1 MAKLQYDGPVVLAIL
16 DGVGLAPDGPGN
28 AVFRAKTDFLATAAY
43 NEFHCKLNAS
53 GEAVGLTPGQMGNSE
68 VGHSIMGCGQI
79 VKTGLAHIEDF
90 FATGQ
95 IWETKTWREIIEKT
109 AGKATLHFV
118 GIFSDGG
125 VHSHIDHLE
134 HMIKKAIESGVQKVR
149 IHTVFDGRDVPPQS
163 EPKYIERIEEF
174 AKQFKNANI
183 KIASG
188 GGRMV
193 TVSDRYE
200 NDWAMVE
207 RGFNM
212 MVKGLA
218 DNYVYEAKDLIE
230 RARKREPEIQDQ
242 YLPTFVVVNDADQPI
257 GKVEKGDAVICY
269 DFRADRALEI
279 TKAFTEKDFTAFSR
293 GNFNPDDIYFAGLTE
308 YEATE
313 HIPKN
318 ALIPPVEFKDPLN
331 QFLGSKNI
339 SELAVSETVK
349 FGHVT
354 YYFNGCSYEKAAN
367 EDAIEIESDNVPFET
382 RPQMKATEITDA
394 AIANLDK
401 YKFIRLNYPNG
412 DMVGHS
418 ADFEA
423 TKTAMEAVDANLA
436 RLAQKIDKLGGCLII
451 TADHGNAEELLDENG
466 EPKTAHSTNKVPFII
481 YDKTANRGKYGLSAA
496 KDLGLSNVAST
507 IAVLLGQEDYPAEWR
522 PPIIHV

>member
-16 DGVGLAPDGPGN
+16 DGVGLAKDSAGN

-43 NEFHCKLNAS
+43 TDFHCPLKAS

-90 FATGQ
+90 FTTGR
-95 IWETKTWREIIEKT
+95 IWESQTWQEITQKISEN
-109 AGKATLHFV
+109 ATLHFV

-125 VHSHIDHLE
+125 VHSHINHLE
-134 HMIKKAIESGVQKVR
+134 QMITKACEAGAKKIR

-163 EPKYIERIEEF
+163 EPKYIERIETF
-174 AKQFKNANI
+174 AKNLPSVDI

-230 RARKREPEIQDQ
+230 RVRKREPEIQDQ
-242 YLPTFVVVNDADQPI
+242 YLPTFVVVNDADQPV
-257 GKVEKGDAVICY
+257 GKVEKGDVVICY

-279 TKAFTEKDFTAFSR
+279 TKAFTEKEFTAFGR

-308 YEATE
+308 YEATK
-313 HIPKN
+313 HIPEH
-318 ALIPPVEFKDPLN
+318 ALIPPVEFKEPLN

-339 SELAVSETVK
+339 SELAISETVK

-354 YYFNGCSYEKAAN
+354 YYFNGCSYEKAN
-367 EDAIEIESDNVPFET
+367 GEESIEIESDNVPFET
-382 RPQMKATEITDA
+382 RPQMKSTEITDA
-394 AIANLDK
+394 AIANLSK

-436 RLAQKIDKLGGCLII
+436 RLAKEVDKLGGCLVIV
-451 TADHGNAEELLDENG
+451 ADHGNAEELLDENG
-466 EPKTAHSTNKVPFII
+466 EPKTAHTSNPVPFII
-481 YDKTANRGKYGLSAA
+481 HDQTKNRGKYSLSAA

-507 IAVLLGQEDYPAEWR
+507 IAVLLGQEDYPNSWR
-522 PPIIHV
+522 PPIIRV